1 MKKQMSLFIW
11 AAAVFGMSPVFAAT
25 NIGTRAASSADLS
38 GAPAVRA
45 RENVNYEKYQT
56 RSTTTTY
63 QSRDAGD
70 LYYTQP
76 QSRSAMYKQYDSN
89 TRSGTA
95 YGASTTTRN
104 VRTTRAET
112 VRSELKRKYYLAHPF
127 FQPLKGKFGSVT
139 DLSYNTNSYNMTL
152 TPRADIVLSDGSV
165 YQFDISDPKAKWDMK
180 GFSIKEDFSY
190 GITDRFAVLVMG
202 QYDSNKYKFDW
213 SSSPDDKMDDNG
225 FNLWGLGAQWRF
237 VDNSQWIGT
246 LSGYFQHQKDIA
258 NNYVLDLK
266 GGYKIARSTIY
277 GLLRGWYVDFDGN
290 SYGNGIEG
298 TTEEGNKAAVFIAYD
313 TDVDNA
319 FYIEGG
325 AGVFSVLDEDWT
337 LNVEAVFGHYDWHNQ
352 FSIKG
357 AIGWQPN
364 DWFAL
369 NLYAKASLYDS
380 ADDKSLGYWGFGYLM
395 QGNGGDDVYVN
406 DWLQHGSAKISDYQ
420 EMKVGLQAIF
430 QF

>member
-1 MKKQMSLFIW
+1 
-11 AAAVFGMSPVFAAT
+11 
-25 NIGTRAASSADLS
+25 
-38 GAPAVRA
+38 
-45 RENVNYEKYQT
+45 
-56 RSTTTTY
+56 
-63 QSRDAGD
+63 
-70 LYYTQP
+70 
-76 QSRSAMYKQYDSN
+76 
-89 TRSGTA
+89 
-95 YGASTTTRN
+95 
-104 VRTTRAET
+104 
-112 VRSELKRKYYLAHPF
+112 
-127 FQPLKGKFGSVT
+127 
-139 DLSYNTNSYNMTL
+139 MTL